1 MNTSRWLIMMCSSVF
16 FLILQVVI
24 IKKVL
29 VHYDV
34 FFVIL
39 VKIARNK
46 HKENIVI
53 FVTMSFLVFLLSLH
67 EVYAKKI

>member
-67 EVYAKKI
+67 EVYTKKI